1 MALVGAWHP
10 DRVHL
15 LDTDKQKNL
24 LPEIN
29 YKQKKH
35 NRINIEVV
43 DYIIS
48 YNQRVTNLQMQWD
61 IVLTGASV
69 HKYLDVAFRNK
80 QQDRKT

>member
-1 MALVGAWHP
+1 M
-10 DRVHL
+10 
-15 LDTDKQKNL
+15 
-24 LPEIN
+24 
-29 YKQKKH
+29 
-35 NRINIEVV
+35 